1 MIKVNQINSSI
12 ESEKFSLVDIATFV
26 VGDVAEDRVV
36 DVETCLRLKDQMS
49 SKISV
54 YPHGSLK
61 DPERLREVVDLLS
74 PDFIEFS
81 VIDPE
86 KTMASEAQIESLEKL
101 EIDKIANGLFIMK
114 DEMTLLDRTSH
125 LDALVGAGVKYFQ
138 VELESLVDP
147 NFRIS
152 AAGRRKISEFCSKYP
167 VIVGDNLGSV
177 SGYPR
182 LGQCGY
188 YLNLCSSNGRS
199 YDYSQ
204 RSYSLPAAMK
214 VVRQCAG
221 SWNTQ

>member
-1 MIKVNQINSSI
+1 MIKVNQINSPV

-49 SKISV
+49 SKLSV
-54 YPHGSLK
+54 HPHGSLK
-61 DPERLREVVDLLS
+61 DPERLQELVELLS
-74 PDFIEFS
+74 PDFIEFN

-86 KTMASEAQIESLEKL
+86 KAVASQAQIESLEKL
-101 EIDKIANGLFIMK
+101 KIDKIANGLFILK

-125 LDALVGAGVKYFQ
+125 LDALERAGVKYFQ

-147 NFRIS
+147 GFRIS
-152 AAGRRKISEFCSKYP
+152 AAGRRRISEFCSKYP
-167 VIVGDNLGSV
+167 VIVGDNLSSV
-177 SGYPR
+177 SSYPR

-188 YLNLCSSNGRS
+188 YLNLSSSNGQS

-204 RSYSLPAAMK
+204 ISYSLPAAMR
-214 VVRQCAG
+214 VVRQYAA
-221 SWNTQ
+221 SWNSQ